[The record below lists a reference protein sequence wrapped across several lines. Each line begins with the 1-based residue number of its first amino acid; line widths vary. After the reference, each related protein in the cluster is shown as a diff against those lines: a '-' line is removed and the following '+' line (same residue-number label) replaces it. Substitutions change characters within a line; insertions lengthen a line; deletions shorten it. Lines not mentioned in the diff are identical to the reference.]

1 MFPGVE
7 CGRGM
12 CCVPDGLGGR
22 AVAEVVRLVVGGRA
36 RRWKAEDL
44 VLEKYGGNGGTSM

>member
-12 CCVPDGLGGR
+12 CCAHDGLGGR
-22 AVAEVVRLVVGGRA
+22 AVAEVVRLELGERA
-36 RRWKAEDL
+36 RRWKVADL
-44 VLEKYGGNGGTSM
+44 VLEKDDGNGGTSM